1 MRLQQVLNADETTVR
16 VAISLL
22 ERADLLTRGFDVAL
36 EARVK
41 LPPTL
46 SAAARADL
54 EFRAFV
60 RSTLLRPGKEF
71 ALRIADVAADLSIS
85 HVELERRLIAWRTA
99 GWLLVKLSR
108 RALAIDLPPTPP
120 DMLERIHRLLE
131 QSRALGQRRID
142 DMVGYATTEGC
153 RHGNISAHFGSP
165 PRIRCTVCDNCTGER
180 PNLPTVV
187 TVNHLLP
194 DDADIA
200 PMIIDT
206 LISLPRPLGRS
217 GLAKVLVG
225 HLRASVTPDKARH
238 HGALKALGE
247 SSVQAYVDDLIESGR
262 LRQYERQGFLVLA
275 PTLAGRAEA
284 EAWRDQHPELSAYG
298 EAPLAD
304 EEEGS
309 AEPDKADPGAAFT
322 PLQKALWH
330 WRRRLAADL
339 GQPPYVVM
347 TNELMLQIAEARPRS
362 LEELGA
368 LRGMGAQRLEH
379 YGPTILDLV
388 RLTPHGEGDDVLLAA
403 QREALTAAKATAKSN
418 VAYAK
423 AQAVSPA
430 MQRKIQMKLEEI
442 RQRVAVS
449 GRSRMGE
456 VAPTALLKEI
466 AASAPATLE
475 ELEAIPGFRSS
486 GLRSEAPQIIT
497 FITAL
502 RSAEE
507 RA

>member
-1 MRLQQVLNADETTVR
+1 
-16 VAISLL
+16 
-22 ERADLLTRGFDVAL
+22 
-36 EARVK
+36 
-41 LPPTL
+41 
-46 SAAARADL
+46 
-54 EFRAFV
+54 
-60 RSTLLRPGKEF
+60 
-71 ALRIADVAADLSIS
+71 
-85 HVELERRLIAWRTA
+85 
-99 GWLLVKLSR
+99 
-108 RALAIDLPPTPP
+108 
-120 DMLERIHRLLE
+120 
-131 QSRALGQRRID
+131 
-142 DMVGYATTEGC
+142 
-153 RHGNISAHFGSP
+153 
-165 PRIRCTVCDNCTGER
+165 
-180 PNLPTVV
+180 
-187 TVNHLLP
+187 
-194 DDADIA
+194 
-200 PMIIDT
+200 
-206 LISLPRPLGRS
+206 
-217 GLAKVLVG
+217 
-225 HLRASVTPDKARH
+225 
-238 HGALKALGE
+238 
-247 SSVQAYVDDLIESGR
+247 VQAYVDDLIESGR

-442 RQRVAVS
+442 RQRVAVR